1 MKQESYSNSESFSNK
16 AILVG
21 VRLPGDLS
29 STEISLDELTGLATT
44 AEYEP
49 VVELT
54 QRLTE
59 INPKTFFGSGKC
71 RGDAGAGGALCGAQQ
86 HGYVDVYSLA
96 GQHDLHS
103 EAPRRRPQWTRTP
116 K

>member
-1 MKQESYSNSESFSNK
+1 MKQKSYSNSESFSNK

-29 STEISLDELTGLATT
+29 SSKISLDELTGLATT

-49 VVELT
+49 VAEIT

-59 INPKTFFGSGKC
+59 INPKTFLGSGKVEELKDC
-71 RGDAGAGGALCGAQQ
+71 DNVEYITFDEIKL
-86 HGYVDVYSLA
+86 
-96 GQHDLHS
+96 
-103 EAPRRRPQWTRTP
+103 
-116 K
+116 